1 MFYLVERIHTIV
13 EIDDKIEDLHQL
25 EYDINNQIMQM
36 KMRKTRIK
44 YRIIWGKNSEH
55 NFLKEIKLKK
65 MKILKKTV

>member
-36 KMRKTRIK
+36 KMLN
-44 YRIIWGKNSEH
+44 G
-55 NFLKEIKLKK
+55 NFN
-65 MKILKKTV
+65 

>member
-44 YRIIWGKNSEH
+44 YRIIWGK
-55 NFLKEIKLKK
+55 KLRAQ
-65 MKILKKTV
+65 LLERNQTQEDEDFE